1 MAGTRYEESGAHTD
15 RLEVHRRGFMRA
27 SVARTAYFD
36 APGELRQPGR
46 SARRRSSMPQ
56 PRHFA
61 AREDGG
67 VIPLVAVSQPFLTD
81 VQITNF
87 AVEAVTAAMTMD
99 FANWRGDLSEASGY
113 FEKPGGRRNFLAALE
128 KAHIPDFVR
137 ERNLVTT
144 VVANDAVISG
154 SGLDGRGRHSWTIQV
169 PLSLT
174 YQSSNERTAE
184 SHLAEIVVS
193 RILTWERPTTVG
205 IPRITM
211 RSGCWKKRT

>member
-1 MAGTRYEESGAHTD
+1 MAGQRYGESEARTD
-15 RLEVHRRGFMRA
+15 RLEVHRRGFLLA
-27 SVARTAYFD
+27 SVACVAMAAATAAAVALAWVAF
-36 APGELRQPGR
+36 ASRPE
-46 SARRRSSMPQ
+46 
-56 PRHFA
+56 PRYFA

-99 FANWRGDLSEASGY
+99 FANWREDLSEASGY
-113 FEKPGGRRNFLAALE
+113 FEKPGGWRNFLAALE
-128 KAHIPDFVR
+128 KARILDFVR

-144 VVANDAVISG
+144 AVANGAVISG
-154 SGLDGRGRHSWTIQV
+154 SGLDGRGRHSWTVQV

-193 RILTWERPTTVG
+193 RVPTWESPAAVG
-205 IPRITM
+205 ITRITM
-211 RSGCWKKRT
+211 RPGR